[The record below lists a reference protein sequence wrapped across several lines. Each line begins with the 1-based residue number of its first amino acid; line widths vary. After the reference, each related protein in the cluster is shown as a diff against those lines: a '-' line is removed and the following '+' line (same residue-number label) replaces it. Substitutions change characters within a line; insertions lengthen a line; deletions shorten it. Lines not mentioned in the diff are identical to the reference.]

1 MGLLGKLFFPDKE
14 EEEYVVTKFGRYS
27 DNNKTKEQ
35 LDQWKEAKILF
46 DEKKYIDAL
55 ALFFDYLKDT
65 TIENVTFTRNGD
77 NAQFEVYQGS
87 KKIEGSISDISFKAA
102 VPIAEMSNR
111 TIPVLRKLLEKN
123 YSLYYSKF
131 FLEENKL
138 CLHIYND
145 LRAATPEK
153 LYYALKEI
161 ALNADRLDDILVDDF
176 ANLKAVGTGH
186 IKANDDKIKQI
197 KYDFFKYWVD
207 KTLAKIEALNPD
219 TFAGGIAYMLLN
231 LVYKMD
237 YLLLPEGKLTE
248 SLEEIN
254 SLFWNNLKE
263 MPAVER
269 NNRMYYKLKE
279 LSQWDEAEV
288 KKYFYKTKH
297 TFSITKPTGF
307 NNVIGTIQE
316 TMKNVQWFQENNHL
330 DIALEM
336 LEYAFAYSQFS
347 FSLPKPATQLFD
359 VVMQVNHNDYYQ
371 AMGHTE
377 QLYNRKSKTFNDDEI
392 RDKIEEIVDVNK
404 SRYPHLKID
413 AKAISFESLQVFNQS
428 ILSELVKL
436 DLRRK

>member
-35 LDQWKEAKILF
+35 LDQWKEAKKLF
-46 DEKKYIDAL
+46 VDKKYLDAL
-55 ALFFDYLKDT
+55 ELFFKYLKDNN
-65 TIENVTFTRNGD
+65 IDNVSFKRDGD
-77 NAQFEVYQGS
+77 NATFEVYQGS
-87 KKIEGSISDISFKAA
+87 KKIDGSINDVSFKAS
-102 VPIAEMSNR
+102 VPIAQMTKR

-131 FLEENKL
+131 YMEDDKL

-176 ANLKAVGTGH
+176 ETLKAVGTGH
-186 IKANDDKIKQI
+186 IEENSEAIRQV

-248 SLEEIN
+248 KMEEIN
-254 SLFWNNLKE
+254 AVFWNNLKD

-269 NNRMYYKLKE
+269 NNRMYNKLKE
-279 LSQWDEAEV
+279 LSAWDEEEV

-307 NNVIGTIQE
+307 KNVISTIQE
-316 TMKNVQWFQENNHL
+316 TMKNVQWFQENGHF
-330 DIALEM
+330 DISLEM

-347 FSLPKPATQLFD
+347 FSLPKPATELFD
-359 VVMQVNHNDYYQ
+359 VVMQVNHNDYYK
-371 AMGHTE
+371 AMGHEE
-377 QLYNRKSKTFNDDEI
+377 QLYDRATKQFNNDDIIE
-392 RDKIEEIVDVNK
+392 KIEDITEKNK
-404 SRYPHLKID
+404 KRYPHLVIN
-413 AKAISFESLQVFNQS
+413 AKAINFASLQAFNQS